1 MINTPFFFD
10 IIISRK
16 FVKMSFIDVL
26 DIILVILLIVMWF
39 ETMIKLKKSEGKLL
53 EKVRKPLLVRIDIII
68 VLIVLVF
75 IVGFIRI
82 VMRS

>member
-16 FVKMSFIDVL
+16 LVKMSFIDVL

>member
-1 MINTPFFFD
+1 MI
-10 IIISRK
+10 
-16 FVKMSFIDVL
+16 FIDVL

-39 ETMIKLKKSEGKLL
+39 ETMFKLKKSEGKLL

-68 VLIVLVF
+68 VLIVLVS

-82 VMRS
+82 IMRS